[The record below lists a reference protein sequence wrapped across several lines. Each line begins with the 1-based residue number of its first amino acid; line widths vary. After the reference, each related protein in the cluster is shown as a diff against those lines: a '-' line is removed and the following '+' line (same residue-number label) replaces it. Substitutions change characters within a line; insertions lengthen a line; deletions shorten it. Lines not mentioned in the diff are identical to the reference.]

1 MNEIE
6 QTNKSKN
13 FRRIKKLVESTLHYN
28 SITNPKVVKE
38 WINFLI

>member
-1 MNEIE
+1 MRL
-6 QTNKSKN
+6 NKP
-13 FRRIKKLVESTLHYN
+13 IKVKILEELQKLVESTLHYN